1 MTSVHHNTVSS
12 SALPPLRLG
21 IAGLG
26 TVGTGV
32 IRLLRTHADLLQTR
46 TGRRLEVVAVSAR
59 NRTRDRGIDLS
70 TLRWH
75 DDPVALATDPDIDV
89 VVELMGGAD
98 GAARALVEA
107 ALKAGK
113 AVVTANKALVARH
126 AQSLAHLSHQHKA
139 PLLFEA
145 AVAGGIPAIKM
156 VREGVAPDA
165 LTRLGGIL
173 NGTSNFILTEM
184 AETGRAFDDV
194 LKEAQEKGYA
204 EADPS
209 ADIDGWDAAHKLSIL
224 TAIAFRPIVFDSLAV
239 SGMRRITTNDI
250 HHARKLGYT
259 IKMLGVARRLA
270 DERVEAWVQPCLIP
284 AQSGL
289 AQVNGVYNA
298 LTTEG
303 PFSGPITISGQG
315 AGEGPTANAVMADI
329 IDLARGHALP
339 LWGRVA
345 EQAPIACEPIEG
357 LPSQFYLRI
366 TLKAPSDSAPD
377 AETALREV
385 RTILTNED
393 IPVETAYHHSANGKA
408 AELIILTGTT
418 SLAEINRILPILEE
432 VAFINDTP
440 LALKLEDLP

>member
-1 MTSVHHNTVSS
+1 MTSVHRNTASS
-12 SALPPLRLG
+12 SVTSPLRLG

-32 IRLLRTHADLLQTR
+32 IRLLREHADLLRHR
-46 TGRRLEVVAVSAR
+46 TGRSIEVVAVSAR

-70 TLRWH
+70 GLHWH
-75 DDPVALATDPDIDV
+75 DDPVALANDPNVDV
-89 VVELMGGAD
+89 VVELMGGAE
-98 GAARALVEA
+98 GTAHTLVTE

-126 AQSLAHLSHQHKA
+126 AEELAHLSHQHGA

-145 AVAGGIPAIKM
+145 AVAGGIPAIKV
-156 VREGVAPDA
+156 VREGVAADA

-184 AETGRAFDDV
+184 AETGRAFEDV
-194 LKEAQEKGYA
+194 LKEAQDKGYA

-239 SGMRRITTNDI
+239 SGMRRITTDDI
-250 HHARKLGYT
+250 HQARKLGYA
-259 IKMLGVARRLA
+259 IKMLGVARRLPE
-270 DERVEAWVQPCLIP
+270 DRVEAWVQPCLIP
-284 AQSGL
+284 ARSGL

-315 AGEGPTANAVMADI
+315 AGEGPTADAVMADV
-329 IDLARGHALP
+329 IDLARGHGLP
-339 LWGRVA
+339 LWGRVD
-345 EQAPIACEPIEG
+345 EQAPIPCEPVEG
-357 LPSQFYLRI
+357 LVSRFYLRI
-366 TLKAPSDSAPD
+366 TLEGSVE
-377 AETALREV
+377 AETALEDI
-385 RTILTNED
+385 RTVLGNED
-393 IPVETAYHHSANGKA
+393 VAVEKGHHHTSQKGDAQ
-408 AELIILTGTT
+408 LILLTGPVT
-418 SLAEINRILPILEE
+418 LGGINRILPLLEE
-432 VAFINDTP
+432 MPLIKGTP
-440 LALKLEDLP
+440 LALKVEDLP

>member
-12 SALPPLRLG
+12 SATSPLRLG

-32 IRLLRTHADLLQTR
+32 IRLIRQHGALLHSR
-46 TGRRLEVVAVSAR
+46 TGRNIEVVAVSAR
-59 NRTRDRGIDLS
+59 NRSRDRGIDLS
-70 TLRWH
+70 GLRWH
-75 DDPVALATDPDIDV
+75 DDPVALASDPDVDV
-89 VVELMGGAD
+89 VVELMGGAE
-98 GAARALVEA
+98 GAARTLVTE

-126 AQSLAHLSHQHKA
+126 AQELAHLSHEHKA

-156 VREGVAPDA
+156 VREGVAADA

-184 AETGRAFDDV
+184 AETGRAFEDV
-194 LKEAQEKGYA
+194 LKEAQDKGYA

-224 TAIAFRPIVFDSLAV
+224 TAIAFRPIVFDSLTV
-239 SGMRRITTNDI
+239 SGMRRITTDDI
-250 HHARKLGYT
+250 HQARKLGYA
-259 IKMLGVARRLA
+259 IKMLGVARRLPE
-270 DERVEAWVQPCLIP
+270 DRVEAWVQPCLIP
-284 AQSGL
+284 ARSGL

-315 AGEGPTANAVMADI
+315 AGEGPTADAVMADV
-329 IDLARGHALP
+329 IDLARGHGLP
-339 LWGRVA
+339 LWGRVD
-345 EQAPIACEPIEG
+345 EQAPIPCEPVER
-357 LPSQFYLRI
+357 LVSRFYLRI
-366 TLKAPSDSAPD
+366 TLAGSAN
-377 AETALREV
+377 AETVLNEF
-385 RTILTNED
+385 RTILGNED
-393 IPVETAYHHSANGKA
+393 IAVEQGHHHTAQNGAAQLILLTKPVTLNDIDR
-408 AELIILTGTT
+408 L
-418 SLAEINRILPILEE
+418 LPILEE
-432 VAFINDTP
+432 MPVVQDTP
-440 LALKLEDLP
+440 LALKVEDLP

>member
-1 MTSVHHNTVSS
+1 MTAALHNTVSS
-12 SALPPLRLG
+12 PALPPLRLG

-32 IRLLRTHADLLQTR
+32 IRLLRAHAALLQSR
-46 TGRRLEVVAVSAR
+46 TGRQIEVIAVSAR

-70 TLRWH
+70 ALQWY
-75 DDPVALATDPDIDV
+75 DDPIALAAAPDIDV

-126 AQSLAHLSHQHKA
+126 AQTLARLSHKHDA

-165 LTRLGGIL
+165 LTRLSGIL

-224 TAIAFRPIVFDSLAV
+224 TAIAFRPILFDSLAV
-239 SGMRRITTNDI
+239 SGMRRITTSDI
-250 HHARKLGYT
+250 HQARKLGYA

-270 DERVEAWVQPCLIP
+270 DDRVEAWVQPCLIP

-339 LWGRVA
+339 LWGRMA
-345 EQAPIACEPIEG
+345 EQAPIACEPIED
-357 LPSQFYLRI
+357 LPSRFYLRI
-366 TLKAPSDSAPD
+366 TLKTPSDAAPD
-377 AETALREV
+377 ATTALREV
-385 RTILTNED
+385 RTILENEALP
-393 IPVETAYHHSANGKA
+393 IESGHHHMEGDA
-408 AELIILTGTT
+408 AQLIFLTGTT
-418 SLAEINRILPILEE
+418 SLAEINRLLPILEE
-432 VAFINDTP
+432 VAFINGTP